1 MPNPKTDLVSY
12 TCEDGVAVIQM
23 DDGKANVLSPDMLDQ
38 LNAAFDKAEAD
49 EAVVILT
56 GRDVENGGV
65 FSGGFD
71 LSVMMSGP
79 ETAVALTCQGSRFAL
94 RILKHPFPVIAA
106 TGGHAI
112 AMGAFTL
119 LACDFRV
126 GGDAGTKTGLNE
138 TQIGMTMHHFGIE
151 IAREFVP
158 KNYLNRSMINGE
170 IFGPK
175 DAKQAGYYDILVPKD
190 AVMDTAKGAAKMMSL
205 LNMRAFKGTK
215 LKSREALIAKLE
227 WAIDMDSKL
236 SVLE

>member
-1 MPNPKTDLVSY
+1 MTNLVTY
-12 TCEDGVAVIQM
+12 ACEDGVAVIQM

-38 LNAAFDKAEAD
+38 LDAAFNKAKTD

-56 GRDVENGGV
+56 GREGGV

-71 LSVMMSGP
+71 LSVMMAGP
-79 ETAVALTCQGSRFAL
+79 EAAVALTCQGSRFAL

-106 TGGHAI
+106 TSGHAI

-119 LACDFRV
+119 LVCDYRI
-126 GGDAGTKTGLNE
+126 GGDTGTKTGLNE

-151 IAREFVP
+151 LAREFIP
-158 KNYLNRSMINGE
+158 KNYLNRSLINGE

-175 DAKQAGYYDILVPKD
+175 DAKQAGYYDVLGPKD
-190 AVMDTAKGAAKMMSL
+190 SVMDTAKAAAKMMAL

-227 WAIDMDSKL
+227 WALDVDSKM
-236 SVLE
+236 SVLK

>member
-1 MPNPKTDLVSY
+1 MTDLITY

-23 DDGKANVLSPDMLDQ
+23 DDGKANVLSPDMLGE
-38 LNAAFDKAEAD
+38 LETAFDKAEAD

-56 GRDVENGGV
+56 GRDGGI

-79 ETAVALTCQGSRFAL
+79 EAAVALTCQGSRFAL

-119 LACDFRV
+119 LACDYRV
-126 GGDAGTKTGLNE
+126 GGDASTKTGLNE

-151 IAREFVP
+151 LAREFIP

-170 IFGPK
+170 IFGPE
-175 DAKQAGYYDILVPKD
+175 DAKQAGYYDILAPKD
-190 AVMDTAKGAAKMMSL
+190 SVMDTAKGAAKMMAL

-215 LKSREALIAKLE
+215 LKSRETLIAKLE
-227 WAIDMDSKL
+227 WAIDTDSKM

>member
-1 MPNPKTDLVSY
+1 MTNPNTDFVSY
-12 TCEDGVAVIQM
+12 TYEDGIAVIQM
-23 DDGKANVLSPDMLDQ
+23 DDGKANVLSPDMLNQ
-38 LNAAFDKAEAD
+38 LEAAFDKAETD
-49 EAVVILT
+49 KAVVVLT
-56 GRDVENGGV
+56 GREGGV

-79 ETAVALTCQGSRFAL
+79 EAAVALTRQGSSFAL

-119 LACDFRV
+119 LACDYRI
-126 GGDAGTKTGLNE
+126 GADTGTKTGLNE
-138 TQIGMTMHHFGIE
+138 SQIGMTMHHFGIE
-151 IAREFVP
+151 LAREFIP

-170 IFGPK
+170 IFAPE
-175 DAKQAGYYDILVPKD
+175 DAKQAGYYDVLAPKD
-190 AVMDTAKGAAKMMSL
+190 SIMETAKASAKMMTM

-215 LKSREALIAKLE
+215 LKSRESLIEKLE
-227 WAIDMDSKL
+227 WAIDEDSKM

>member
-1 MPNPKTDLVSY
+1 MTKLATY
-12 TCEDGVAVIQM
+12 TFEDGVALIQM
-23 DDGKANVLSPDMLDQ
+23 DDGKANVLSPNMFEQ
-38 LNAAFDKAEAD
+38 LNAAFDKAETD
-49 EAVVILT
+49 EAVVVLT
-56 GRDVENGGV
+56 GRDGGV

-71 LSVMMSGP
+71 LSIMMSGP
-79 ETAVALTCQGSRFAL
+79 EAAVALTGQGSRFAL

-119 LACDFRV
+119 LACDYRI

-151 IAREFVP
+151 LAREFIP

-170 IFGPK
+170 IFSPE
-175 DAKQAGYYDILVPKD
+175 DAKQAGYYDILVAKD
-190 AVMDTAKGAAKMMSL
+190 AVIDTAKASAKMMAM

-215 LKSREALIAKLE
+215 LKSRETLIAKLE
-227 WAIDMDSKL
+227 WAIDEDSKM

>member
-1 MPNPKTDLVSY
+1 MTKLVSY
-12 TCEDGVAVIQM
+12 TLNDGIATIAM
-23 DDGKANVLSPDMLDQ
+23 DDGKANALSPDMLTQ
-38 LNAAFDKAEAD
+38 LDAALDKAEAD

-56 GRDVENGGV
+56 GREGGV

-71 LSVMMSGP
+71 LKVMMSGP
-79 ETAVALTCQGSRFAL
+79 DAAVDLTCQGSRFAL

-106 TGGHAI
+106 ATGHAI

-119 LACDFRV
+119 LACDYRI
-126 GGDAGTKTGLNE
+126 GTDTGSKTGLNE

-158 KNYLNRSMINGE
+158 KHYLNRSMICAE
-170 IFGPK
+170 IFGPQ
-175 DAKQAGYYDILVPKD
+175 DAQQAGYYDRLAPKD
-190 AVMDTAKGAAKMMSL
+190 EVLATAMTMAKMMQM

-215 LKSREALIAKLE
+215 TKSRKDLFAKLE
-227 WAIDMDSKL
+227 WAIDADSKM